1 MDEIAYWNKKKK
13 EVVDWKKE
21 GKEFYIVQTRNPKR
35 KKNMKRDRNTKGLL
49 EKM

>member
-35 KKNMKRDRNTKGLL
+35 KKKYEEKLKHKRTA
-49 EKM
+49 